1 MVCPK
6 DIPTA
11 IKEVWV
17 MEKRNI
23 TDYTDFYAT
32 FVRIKDNEPRRDY
45 IVLPDGKDKGE
56 SDGKD
61 RKQYN

>member
-1 MVCPK
+1 
-6 DIPTA
+6 
-11 IKEVWV
+11 

-32 FVRIKDNEPRRDY
+32 FVRIKDSKPQQDY
-45 IVLPDGKDKGE
+45 IVLQDEKDNGE
-56 SDGKD
+56 SDEKD

>member
-1 MVCPK
+1 MLTV
-6 DIPTA
+6 
-11 IKEVWV
+11 IKEEMV
-17 MEKRNI
+17 MEKQHNI

-32 FVRIKDNEPRRDY
+32 FVRIKDSEPRQDY
-45 IVLPDGKDKGE
+45 VVLPDGKDSGE

>member
-1 MVCPK
+1 
-6 DIPTA
+6 
-11 IKEVWV
+11 

-23 TDYTDFYAT
+23 TDYKDFYAT
-32 FVRIKDNEPRRDY
+32 FVRIKDNEPRQDY
-45 IVLPDGKDKGE
+45 IVLPERKDEGE

>member
-1 MVCPK
+1 MG
-6 DIPTA
+6 IPTA
-11 IKEVWV
+11 IKEVWN
-17 MEKRNI
+17 MEKSNI

-32 FVRIKDNEPRRDY
+32 FVRIKDSELRQDY
-45 IVLPDGKDKGE
+45 IVLADRKDKVE